1 MRLTIGSRGSA
12 LALWQANWVRDRLVI
27 LRHAAEIKII
37 QTSGD
42 QDQPP
47 RSDTKGAGGVKGLFI
62 KELEEALLAGMIDVA
77 VHSLKD
83 LPLDQPPGLTI
94 AAISER
100 EDARDALVCRE
111 GVIPAGAGFSALPG
125 GARVATGSLRRQ
137 AQLRH
142 LRSDLQYVP
151 IRGNVDTRLRK
162 LDAGYCEAVIL
173 AAAGLLRLGLEGR
186 ISETF
191 GAEYLCP
198 APGQGALGIETRSD
212 GRLEDASV
220 ERAAAALDD
229 RMTRYAVRAERTVI
243 WCLNGDCSTPVGA
256 YAEASGEHLALIAV
270 VASPDGSR
278 LIRANA
284 SGPPTKPEDLGHRV
298 AEDLLSQGAREI
310 LDSLMPGHTPASEPT
325 GA

>member
-1 MRLTIGSRGSA
+1 MRLTVGTRGSA

-27 LRHAAEIKII
+27 LRHAAEIRII

-42 QDQPP
+42 RDDRAP
-47 RSDTKGAGGVKGLFI
+47 SDPSVAGGVKGLFI
-62 KELEEALLAGMIDVA
+62 KELEEALLAGTIDLA

-83 LPLDQPPGLTI
+83 LPLDQPAGLSI

-100 EDARDALVCRE
+100 EDARDALVCRK
-111 GVIPAGAGFSALPG
+111 GVLPAGAGFATLPG

-142 LRSDLQYVP
+142 LRPDLQYVP

-162 LDAGYCEAVIL
+162 LDASECEAVIL
-173 AAAGLLRLGLEGR
+173 AAAGLLRLGLAGR
-186 ISETF
+186 ISEIF
-191 GAEYLCP
+191 SPEYLCP
-198 APGQGALGIETRSD
+198 APGQGVLGIETRSD
-212 GRLEDASV
+212 GRLGNASV
-220 ERAAAALDD
+220 EHAASALDD
-229 RMTRYAVRAERTVI
+229 RITRYAVRAERTVV

-256 YAEASGEHLALIAV
+256 FAEITGERLSLTAV

-278 LIRANA
+278 LIRASA
-284 SGPPTKPEDLGHRV
+284 IGSLMKPEDLGSRV

-310 LDSLMPGHTPASEPT
+310 LDTLATGNTPAQEPA